1 MSEPRNDETTK
12 LPTTDDSTT
21 DQVGSDSHG
30 SGDRYGSR
38 EGATPTDT
46 TVMPT
51 LDQPESEQ
59 DRASARADRDRALGV
74 RPVAATVSE
83 DPVEFSFDK
92 GTNDKFLASFG
103 LFVLRLAT
111 ALVLGVHGV
120 QKLMDLSGTQAF
132 FASTALPYP
141 QIAALVTAIAEV
153 LIALALVFGLLTRLA
168 GLGAL
173 LIGVGALVFVKW
185 LKWPLVANQPGF
197 AGEPE
202 LLLAAIGLLM
212 LCVGG
217 GWWSLD
223 AAFRRGR
230 ARRKAGL

>member
-21 DQVGSDSHG
+21 DQVASDSHRSDDG
-30 SGDRYGSR
+30 
-38 EGATPTDT
+38 TPTDT
-46 TVMPT
+46 APIAT
-51 LDQPESEQ
+51 LDAPEPEN
-59 DRASARADRDRALGV
+59 DRASARADRERALGV
-74 RPVAATVSE
+74 RPVAATTSD

-111 ALVLGVHGV
+111 GLVLGVHGI
-120 QKLMDLSGTQAF
+120 QKLLDLTATQTF
-132 FASTALPYP
+132 FATTALPYP

-197 AGEPE
+197 TGEGE
-202 LLLAAIGLLM
+202 LLLAAIGLLL

-217 GWWSLD
+217 GWWGLD